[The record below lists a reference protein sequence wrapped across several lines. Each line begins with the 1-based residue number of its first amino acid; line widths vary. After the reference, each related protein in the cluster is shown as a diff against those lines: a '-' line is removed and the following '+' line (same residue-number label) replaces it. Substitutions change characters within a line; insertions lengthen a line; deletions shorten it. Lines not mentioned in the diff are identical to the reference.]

1 MVHKLTKTIAIT
13 IAFLLLSQIAVA
25 EKKLSVVYVY
35 DENFPRPFEG
45 KIVPLLEQAAKTL
58 GKKLGGGI
66 EFEEPQ
72 EIRQEDFF
80 ARHLDKFTY
89 KELYDRVG
97 YPIFKKADNE
107 AYLESVEKFLQRWEL
122 AELKSFFPDA
132 PADAD
137 RTWVARS
144 LLAAYAERIAELRQ
158 LKYEDGRPF
167 LEEKSYAYH
176 SYLAWA
182 TAASTQQKWEIVVT
196 NAPIVYDHITQPYP
210 HNVLKRALLGGVSL
224 AGQVRGSAL
233 NRVILLSLATF
244 AEGQPSFLEES
255 LVGRSGRERMQVA
268 ASYLLAHELGHA
280 VYLVP
285 DVYDHGVEC
294 LMNTTLDNMDYWSGY
309 RQLVSNK
316 SRCALCSPYRRARE
330 KLVSG
335 DRHYARKKYDKA
347 LKSYR
352 QAEEL
357 LPEYIAGERLV
368 ILSRL
373 MLKQLKCLVFLGKR
387 EESMALVDRLV
398 AADPENK
405 EFRKLRF
412 SLKDLAKDAWQLPE
426 DQKQRPE
433 RR

>member
-1 MVHKLTKTIAIT
+1 MIKNTKTLAISV
-13 IAFLLLSQIAVA
+13 AFLLLSQIAVA

-97 YPIFKKADNE
+97 YPVFKKVDNE
-107 AYLESVEKFLQRWEL
+107 TYLASVGNFLERWEL
-122 AELKSFFPDA
+122 EELKSFFPDA

-137 RTWVARS
+137 RAWVARS
-144 LLAAYAERIAELRQ
+144 LLAAYAERIAELKD
-158 LKYEDGRPF
+158 LKYADGRPF
-167 LEEKSYAYH
+167 LEKKGYTYH

-224 AGQVRGSAL
+224 TGQVRGSAL

-255 LVGRSGRERMQVA
+255 LVGRSGKERMKVA

-285 DVYDHGVEC
+285 DVYNHGVKC
-294 LMNTTLDNMDYWSGY
+294 LMNTTLANMDYWSGY

-316 SRCALCSPYRRARE
+316 GRCALCSPYRRTRE

-335 DRHYARKKYDKA
+335 DRQYAKQKYEKA
-347 LKSYR
+347 FKSYR

-357 LPEYIAGERLV
+357 LPERISGERPV
-368 ILSRL
+368 VLSRL

-387 EESMALVDRLV
+387 EESLTLVDKLV
-398 AADPENK
+398 ATDPENK

-412 SLKDLAKDAWQLPE
+412 SIKDLKKDVWELPE

-433 RR
+433 R